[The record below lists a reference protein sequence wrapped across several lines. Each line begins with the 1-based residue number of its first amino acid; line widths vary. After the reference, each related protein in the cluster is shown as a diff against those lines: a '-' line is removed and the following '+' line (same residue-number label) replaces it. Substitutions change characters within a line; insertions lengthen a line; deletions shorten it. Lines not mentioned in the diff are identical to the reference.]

1 MIPSGPEAAVVLLE
15 LLPAGIAGFLAQMID
30 GALGMG
36 YGVTSASLLLAT
48 GMAPAVVAATV
59 KFAQLGTTLA
69 SGASHWQARNVDG
82 RIVARLAL
90 PGGLGALAG
99 ATVLSSLSLQAAA
112 PVMSALLLILGILV
126 MIRFVTRRS
135 RPVTTDGASPRRG
148 LLVPLGLVG
157 GLVDSTGGGGWGPV
171 VTSTL
176 LTSSRTAPRTV
187 IGSVATAEFV
197 VTVCASIGFLLG
209 LGLDRVSLGLTL
221 ALMVG
226 GVLAAPLAARLAGRL
241 PAGILGVLVGSL
253 IITLNLG
260 PTLSG
265 LAVPAPARLAVQSG
279 AALACLLLLA
289 AALRRHRASRALPA
303 GADEAV
309 PSLPVPS

>member
-99 ATVLSSLSLQAAA
+99 ATVLSSL
-112 PVMSALLLILGILV
+112 P
-126 MIRFVTRRS
+126 S
-135 RPVTTDGASPRRG
+135 RPRR
-148 LLVPLGLVG
+148 
-157 GLVDSTGGGGWGPV
+157 
-171 VTSTL
+171 
-176 LTSSRTAPRTV
+176 R
-187 IGSVATAEFV
+187 
-197 VTVCASIGFLLG
+197 
-209 LGLDRVSLGLTL
+209 
-221 ALMVG
+221 
-226 GVLAAPLAARLAGRL
+226 
-241 PAGILGVLVGSL
+241 
-253 IITLNLG
+253 
-260 PTLSG
+260 
-265 LAVPAPARLAVQSG
+265 
-279 AALACLLLLA
+279 
-289 AALRRHRASRALPA
+289 
-303 GADEAV
+303 
-309 PSLPVPS
+309 